1 MNRVITVKG
10 TGNVKVPPDLI
21 VIEMSLSAKD
31 REYERTMELASGQL
45 EDIRAV
51 LKPLGFEAADI
62 KTVSFNVSQEYASE
76 RDEKGNYFNRFVGYI
91 CSHRLKIEFDLDMDR
106 LSSVLSAIAGCLAS
120 PEFSIRFTAK
130 DKSSISNALLA
141 SAAANAAEKAKVL
154 ASAAGVSLGEIVSI
168 DYSFGDLPLYSRTNY
183 DIVDQCIS
191 NAPKMMGIAVAPD
204 DIEVSDSVTM
214 TWEIKSN

>member
-10 TGNVKVPPDLI
+10 VGKVQIAPDLI
-21 VIEMSLSAKD
+21 VTEMSLSAKD
-31 REYERTMELASGQL
+31 REYERTMELASEQL

-76 RDEKGNYFNRFVGYI
+76 RDKDGNYFNRFVGYI
-91 CSHRLKIEFDLDMDR
+91 CSHRLKIEFGLDMER
-106 LSSVLSAIAGCLAS
+106 LSQVLSAIAGCLAS

-130 DKSSISNALLA
+130 DKSSVSNALLA
-141 SAAANAAEKAKVL
+141 SAAANAAEKAQVL

-168 DYSFGDLPLYSRTNY
+168 DYNFGDLPLYSRTNY
-183 DIVDQCIS
+183 EIADQCLRS
-191 NAPKMMGIAVAPD
+191 APKMMGMAVAPD

-214 TWEIKSN
+214 TWEIKNS